1 VQPLPPIPAK
11 DPFAQQKQ
19 HWEKRPALSQKTT
32 NLKVSIKD
40 AKWAGKPTISSPVLQ
55 ETTNAAVSVP
65 SRPTT
70 SHTTQSAYAA
80 QTSTAD
86 AADLSH
92 KITNLITQA
101 AAQEEQTRVKADAYA
116 GACAKL
122 PSLEKL
128 SPLERGRNA
137 FVKATRAIKGRLS
150 SSSNENASNSKR
162 PLAQR
167 HSSFHELDPQ
177 GPPPQ
182 YESQEELSRLRLD
195 RRIAEG
201 ENLSNPK
208 IKSLTG
214 DGNIPR
220 KPLPVYETMRSR
232 SMRSLPAKDPFSDDQ
247 NIDSRQSPQDY
258 SGFEFDFSKHKHK
271 VETPQTPSAVH
282 DQTDGA
288 SETIGQHLAVSQSTS
303 RFSDMVSGLA
313 QHSDT
318 MLFSSPPIDHSTP
331 QIRLECHPDGSG
343 DNQYRPLLT
352 RSPSVMEFSFEDQ
365 SDNDSSEG
373 LPRKGHEP
381 RASDGS
387 SLSIKRK
394 GATED
399 LRSQLA
405 RSTKKAKT
413 DSITSKEDL
422 GLVARI
428 SDLDTGDERGP
439 LSPKSVN
446 IVGCENHRKPSKRRG
461 TGRGMN
467 IFDVGKGKEPES
479 REDQVSAK
487 PRARPNVTKRASVTR
502 PTSML
507 FSRGRDSRNGMRRL
521 SQNDDDSMDIDEL
534 QLDDATYQVGRKK
547 R

>member
-1 VQPLPPIPAK
+1 MPPIPPK
-11 DPFAQQKQ
+11 DPFVQQKQ
-19 HWEKRPALSQKTT
+19 HWENRPALSQKST
-32 NLKVSIKD
+32 NLKISIKD
-40 AKWAGKPTISSPVLQ
+40 AKRAGKPTISSPVLQ
-55 ETTNAAVSVP
+55 ETTNASVSVP

-86 AADLSH
+86 ATDLSR
-92 KITNLITQA
+92 KITNLLTQA
-101 AAQEEQTRVKADAYA
+101 AAQEEQTKVKANAYA

-122 PSLEKL
+122 PPLEKL
-128 SPLERGRNA
+128 SPLERGKNA

-150 SSSNENASNSKR
+150 NSSNENAPSSKR
-162 PLAQR
+162 PVAQR
-167 HSSFHELDPQ
+167 HSSFHELGRR

-232 SMRSLPAKDPFSDDQ
+232 SMRSLPAKDPSSENQD
-247 NIDSRQSPQDY
+247 IDSPQSPQDY
-258 SGFEFDFSKHKHK
+258 SSFDFDFSKLKYNNNA
-271 VETPQTPSAVH
+271 PQTPSAAPN
-282 DQTDGA
+282 QNDGA
-288 SETIGQHLAVSQSTS
+288 SETTGQHLAVPQSIS

-313 QHSDT
+313 QHSNT

-331 QIRLECHPDGSG
+331 QIRLEGQPNGGG
-343 DNQYRPLLT
+343 DNQYRQVLT
-352 RSPSVMEFSFEDQ
+352 RSPSVMEFSFENE
-365 SDNDSSEG
+365 SDNDSSKVA
-373 LPRKGHEP
+373 PRKGHEP

-394 GATED
+394 GATDD
-399 LRSQLA
+399 LRSHLA

-413 DSITSKEDL
+413 DSTISEDDL

-428 SDLDTGDERGP
+428 SDLDTGDERAP

-446 IVGCENHRKPSKRRG
+446 IIDCETHRKANKRRE
-461 TGRGMN
+461 RGMS
-467 IFDVGKGKEPES
+467 IFDVGKGKELES
-479 REDQVSAK
+479 REDKASAK
-487 PRARPNVTKRASVTR
+487 PRARPTATKRTPVTR
-502 PTSML
+502 PSSML

-534 QLDDATYQVGRKK
+534 QLDDAAYRVSGRK